1 MSDRVP
7 NNSEM
12 RYEKKSRQLPA
23 QSVLTFNNRPTWTN
37 NKNISDTFLPLLLY
51 KWKHIWFRRAF
62 IFCYDSNDVISIG
75 LCPSVWEFH
84 YSASALL
91 LPSSTIAAAPGQ
103 TWTLSSVSPSK
114 ADNLLSIKAIYYDML
129 LADSYFQTKNIEN
142 EETLFGETSIYCS
155 LVPAWMQ
162 FLPQQIMML
171 WGRLKTRNCVNFL
184 PGCPLFQWSWFEK
197 IQRGMKMK
205 MHSTSFEHCSGSFL
219 CGIQDAAE
227 CRSSCAPPVQQ
238 NIFP

>member
-1 MSDRVP
+1 MRQQNWSYGPKQNIALNVALVDDWILILEQRCDVKESFLSVFSHEPPPLNNNMSDRVP

-51 KWKHIWFRRAF
+51 KLKHIWFRRAF

-91 LPSSTIAAAPGQ
+91 LSSSTIAAAPGW

-114 ADNLLSIKAIYYDML
+114 ADNLLAIKAIYYDML
-129 LADSYFQTKNIEN
+129 LADSYF
-142 EETLFGETSIYCS
+142 
-155 LVPAWMQ
+155 
-162 FLPQQIMML
+162 
-171 WGRLKTRNCVNFL
+171 
-184 PGCPLFQWSWFEK
+184 
-197 IQRGMKMK
+197 
-205 MHSTSFEHCSGSFL
+205 
-219 CGIQDAAE
+219 
-227 CRSSCAPPVQQ
+227 
-238 NIFP
+238 

>member
-1 MSDRVP
+1 MRQRNWSYGPKQNIALNVALVDDWILILEQRCDVKESFLSVFSHEPPPLNNNMSDRVP

-37 NKNISDTFLPLLLY
+37 NKNISDTFVPLLLY

-62 IFCYDSNDVISIG
+62 IFCYDSNDVISTG

-91 LPSSTIAAAPGQ
+91 LPSSTIAAAPGW

-114 ADNLLSIKAIYYDML
+114 ADNLLAIKAIYCDI
-129 LADSYFQTKNIEN
+129 ADSYF
-142 EETLFGETSIYCS
+142 
-155 LVPAWMQ
+155 
-162 FLPQQIMML
+162 
-171 WGRLKTRNCVNFL
+171 
-184 PGCPLFQWSWFEK
+184 
-197 IQRGMKMK
+197 
-205 MHSTSFEHCSGSFL
+205 
-219 CGIQDAAE
+219 
-227 CRSSCAPPVQQ
+227 
-238 NIFP
+238 